1 MKVFFF
7 PRWSLRTCL
16 FRLIGELKDCSQCW
30 HGYFFTFCWFW
41 IKRKKRRC
49 FFFCRRDGDIFF
61 SIWFMLLLILSRE
74 FKLFHLISSTNP
86 YLPVFALHMWN
97 VGISL
102 WKPLE
107 TLATRPTVRFHS
119 GSAVPP
125 LHLLSG
131 TVCVFDRHQSLLLLD
146 GSVLAPVGV
155 VRLSTLALRLW
166 CCGSYVH
173 GLAKKKKNNAK

>member
-1 MKVFFF
+1 MDTSSPSVDFESSGKKGDVFSFAEG
-7 PRWSLRTCL
+7 T
-16 FRLIGELKDCSQCW
+16 K
-30 HGYFFTFCWFW
+30 T
-41 IKRKKRRC
+41 
-49 FFFCRRDGDIFF
+49 FF
-61 SIWFMLLLILSRE
+61 SVFDSWLFLLILSRE
-74 FKLFHLISSTNP
+74 FKRFHLISSMNP

-131 TVCVFDRHQSLLLLD
+131 TVCVFDRHLSLLLLD

-155 VRLSTLALRLW
+155 VRLSTLALRLR

>member
-1 MKVFFF
+1 MDTSSPSVDFE
-7 PRWSLRTCL
+7 SS
-16 FRLIGELKDCSQCW
+16 G
-30 HGYFFTFCWFW
+30 
-41 IKRKKRRC
+41 KKRRC

-131 TVCVFDRHQSLLLLD
+131 TVCVFDRHLSLLLLD